1 MRNDLICPHFRR
13 EQPHFDGDLSKIEG
27 KRFRWAGMRA
37 SAILLAILIG
47 MSLSVLWIA
56 VLSVVLPEEA
66 VTFLTEAPFAPLFF
80 IGISLILLHTLL
92 FFLLLYLL
100 NRLFSFRTVAVTNE
114 YGLYLPCGVFPWD
127 EITAID
133 YQIGMRHSR
142 YNRDPNTVA
151 LKGKDFRIIL
161 MNLPKSL
168 LKEARAHKPSLTLT
182 IVKASGKRKPF

>member
-1 MRNDLICPHFRR
+1 L
-13 EQPHFDGDLSKIEG
+13 
-27 KRFRWAGMRA
+27 
-37 SAILLAILIG
+37 
-47 MSLSVLWIA
+47 
-56 VLSVVLPEEA
+56 
-66 VTFLTEAPFAPLFF
+66 
-80 IGISLILLHTLL
+80 SLI
-92 FFLLLYLL
+92 
-100 NRLFSFRTVAVTNE
+100 FSFRTVAVTNE

-182 IVKASGKRKPF
+182 IVKANGKRKPF